1 MRMSSCTTLPGAT
14 HASIEYSPVDRI
26 RFLSLALEPVVA
38 CALPPA
44 KFKPQP
50 PNHCTAPDSVRS
62 MAGSTPLVSYAIEH
76 APVIDVP
83 QSWPV
88 LNSHIAMTLAS

>member
-14 HASIEYSPVDRI
+14 HASIEYSPVDRM
-26 RFLSLALEPVVA
+26 RFLSFALEPVEA

-44 KFKPQP
+44 KVKPQP
-50 PNHCTAPDSVRS
+50 PNHCTLPDRVRS
-62 MAGSTPLVSYAIEH
+62 MAGSAPLVSYAIEQT
-76 APVIDVP
+76 PVIDVP

-88 LNSHIAMTLAS
+88 LNSYMAMTFAT

>member
-1 MRMSSCTTLPGAT
+1 M
-14 HASIEYSPVDRI
+14 
-26 RFLSLALEPVVA
+26 RFLSLALELVEA

-50 PNHCTAPDSVRS
+50 PNHCTLPDSVRS
-62 MAGSTPLVSYAIEH
+62 MAGSTPLVSYATEH

-83 QSWPV
+83 QSCPV
-88 LNSHIAMTLAS
+88 LNSYRAMTLAS

>member
-1 MRMSSCTTLPGAT
+1 MRMSSCTTLPGVT
-14 HASIEYSPVDRI
+14 HASIEYSPVDRM
-26 RFLSLALEPVVA
+26 RFLSFALEPVEA

-44 KFKPQP
+44 KL
-50 PNHCTAPDSVRS
+50 APAAEPLHA
-62 MAGSTPLVSYAIEH
+62 AGQRQVHGGIDAARVVGNRA

-88 LNSHIAMTLAS
+88 LNSYRATTLAS